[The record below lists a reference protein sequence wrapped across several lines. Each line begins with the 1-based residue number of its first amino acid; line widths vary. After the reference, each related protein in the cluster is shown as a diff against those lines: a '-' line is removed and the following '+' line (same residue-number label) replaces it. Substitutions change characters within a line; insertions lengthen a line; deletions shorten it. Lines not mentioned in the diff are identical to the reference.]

1 MSDREEKFNYTYS
14 APTERE
20 RREIEDIRRQYA
32 QEDACADKLQRLRRL
47 NARVRNTAMC
57 VALSLGVAGVLL
69 FGLGMSLTLVW
80 EQFAAG
86 IVLSAVGIVPM
97 FLANPVYNFVLKKSR
112 AKNAKE
118 TRGLSEESRPGKTKA
133 RKMFLAGG
141 ARRSCGAPP
150 LRSVRARHGS
160 AARILPLLS
169 YGRRIFTILL
179 QNNYRAA
186 MIFYQNR
193 KNRLV

>member
-97 FLANPVYNFVLKKSR
+97 ILANPVYNFVLKQCKS
-112 AKNAKE
+112 KYGKE
-118 TRGLSEESRPGKTKA
+118 ILRLSDE
-133 RKMFLAGG
+133 
-141 ARRSCGAPP
+141 
-150 LRSVRARHGS
+150 
-160 AARILPLLS
+160 LLNGQS
-169 YGRRIFTILL
+169 KDR
-179 QNNYRAA
+179 
-186 MIFYQNR
+186 
-193 KNRLV
+193 